1 MWQTAT
7 YDMIN
12 KGSRTKTRAVSKKAI
27 AAPSRLNV
35 RLAPEVKTRIERAAA
50 LTGRDLTEFAVA
62 ALNEKAEEVIERHEH
77 VLLNTDEY
85 RFFLDALSESP
96 QKPSRRAADAAKL
109 YKLGKRKGVRHHLA
123 D

>member
-1 MWQTAT
+1 VADCH
-7 YDMIN
+7 YDMAN
-12 KGSRTKTRAVSKKAI
+12 KGSRTKINTASKKSS

-62 ALNEKAEEVIERHEH
+62 TLNEKAEEVIERHEH

-85 RFFLDALSESP
+85 RFFLNTLSGSP
-96 QKPSRRAADAAKL
+96 QKPSRRAAAAAKL